1 VIETTLA
8 YRVLTA
14 RSLDDLAAVNIDD
27 VPSGAL
33 CYVTDQQQTYHLDK
47 DSAATASSPQVI
59 AARTG
64 GPFPNARWSRFQD
77 YSAAQAYY
85 VAKHGNDA
93 NTGLSPGA
101 AKLTIASAVSAAS
114 AQTPSSTNRFVVRIL
129 DAGIYEENVTLPD
142 WVSLDGTDAKVLGD
156 NAAAAALSI
165 GDDCEVKLRE
175 IEGLASQVVILK
187 GATTTG
193 TSKVDADRVVVADS
207 GLGAIN
213 LGTSSGVLFYLVRTT
228 TVGASAVG
236 VGDISTGF
244 GHLHI
249 WCEDIYLAG
258 AGATAVA
265 RLGGSS
271 IVGRVSHIL
280 EIGSGIG
287 AGTGINVAGGAIEL
301 VVGELIATAAYT
313 VAAGALLRLW
323 VNQISGTETE
333 TGSGQALV
341 TVAGLP
347 DRDQVMSDE
356 LASDQNDYGPD
367 AASVSAPNR
376 VGWSDA
382 TLVRLSVGAANR
394 TITGFAAVTRVGR
407 KTIVKA
413 DAANN
418 LVISNDSASSSAANR
433 VLTNTGADLT
443 LAQNEMAILIRDPV
457 TDRWRAYKA

>member
-1 VIETTLA
+1 MIEATLA

-14 RSLDDLAAVNIDD
+14 RSLSELADVNVDD

-47 DSAATASSPQVI
+47 DSSATASSPQVI

-64 GPFPNARWSRFQD
+64 GPFPNARWARFQD

-93 NTGLSPGA
+93 NTGQSPGA
-101 AKLTIASAVSAAS
+101 AKLTIASAVTAAS
-114 AQTPSSTNRFVVRIL
+114 AQTPSASNRFVIRVL
-129 DAGIYEENVTLPD
+129 DSGIYEEDVTLPD

-156 NAAAAALSI
+156 NAAAPALSI
-165 GDDCEVKLRE
+165 GDNCEVKLRE
-175 IEGLASQVVILK
+175 IEGLDSQTVILK

-193 TSKVDADRVVVADS
+193 TSKVDADRVVVGDS

-228 TVGASAVG
+228 TVGASGVG
-236 VGDISTGF
+236 IGDISTGF
-244 GHLHI
+244 GHMHV

-280 EIGSGIG
+280 EIGSGVG
-287 AGTGINVAGGAIEL
+287 AGIGINVAGGSIEL
-301 VVGELIATAAYT
+301 VVTELVATTAYT
-313 VAAGALLRLW
+313 VAAGAVLRLW

-333 TGSGQALV
+333 NGSGQALV

-356 LASDQNDYGPD
+356 LAADQNDYGPD

-382 TLVRLSVGAANR
+382 TLVRLSVGAASR

-418 LVISNDSASSSAANR
+418 LVISNDSASSTAANR
-433 VLTNTGADLT
+433 VLTNTGVDLT
-443 LAQNEMAILIRDPV
+443 LASNEMAVLIRDPV
-457 TDRWRAYKA
+457 TDRWRAYKV